1 MYQEMGWFHISE
13 HPLYKSIGP
22 SKPPESKIMI
32 INFTLQNVKLVFM
45 VTENQTELKSTE
57 SWLSQNKADW
67 RRIVS
72 HTKPQAL
79 KHIIG
84 DEYKLAP
91 NEVKSRKKEQKGG
104 EALAK

>member
-1 MYQEMGWFHISE
+1 M
-13 HPLYKSIGP
+13 
-22 SKPPESKIMI
+22 
-32 INFTLQNVKLVFM
+32 
-45 VTENQTELKSTE
+45 
-57 SWLSQNKADW
+57 
-67 RRIVS
+67 S

-91 NEVKSRKKEQKGG
+91 NEVKPRKKEQKGG

>member
-1 MYQEMGWFHISE
+1 
-13 HPLYKSIGP
+13 
-22 SKPPESKIMI
+22 
-32 INFTLQNVKLVFM
+32 M

-91 NEVKSRKKEQKGG
+91 NEVKPRKKEQKGG

>member
-13 HPLYKSIGP
+13 HPLYKSIHP

-57 SWLSQNKADW
+57 S
-67 RRIVS
+67 
-72 HTKPQAL
+72 
-79 KHIIG
+79 
-84 DEYKLAP
+84 
-91 NEVKSRKKEQKGG
+91 
-104 EALAK
+104 